1 MCRFLEDLFMFA
13 IGVLIGILM
22 LTMFKP
28 IEINA
33 KCPECGIFWGET
45 INKNENIV
53 CPSCNN
59 DFNNII
65 LHE

>member
-13 IGVLIGILM
+13 IGVLTGILM

-28 IEINA
+28 I
-33 KCPECGIFWGET
+33 KCPECGISWRET

-53 CPSCNN
+53 CPSCDN